1 MLSDLS
7 VQLLNSSP
15 HNLWTNSIFFDEF
28 SKLIFDPIFNLL
40 HFRVQDNINLLFDI
54 IDVGLIKALMLI

>member
-15 HNLWTNSIFFDEF
+15 HNLWTNPIFFDEF
-28 SKLIFDPIFNLL
+28 AKLIFDPIINLL
-40 HFRVQDNINLLFDI
+40 HFRVQGNINLLFDY

>member
-15 HNLWTNSIFFDEF
+15 HNLWTNAIFFDEF
-28 SKLIFDPIFNLL
+28 AKLVFNPIIDFL
-40 HFRVQDNINLLFDI
+40 HSRVQDTINLSFYFF
-54 IDVGLIKALMLI
+54 DVGRIKALMLI